1 MQVFIMRHG
10 EASYHADS
18 DPARSLTERGRKETA
33 QMALWLRQK
42 IAEID
47 WVLVSPYV
55 RAQQTLDVVKN
66 EFPLSPSSTIETF
79 SALTPGG
86 DATLSADY
94 LMTLAQDGVGSVL
107 VVSHLPLVGYLVSE
121 LCGGIYP
128 PMFGTSAVAA
138 ITLDA
143 ETGNGSIDWQQAPSS
158 LD

>member
-18 DPARSLTERGRKETA
+18 DPARNLTERGCKETA
-33 QMALWLRQK
+33 QMTRWLRQK

-55 RAQQTLDVVKN
+55 RAQQTLDVVKH
-66 EFPLSPSSTIETF
+66 EFPLSSSSTIETF

-86 DATLSADY
+86 DAMLSADY
-94 LMTLAQDGVGSVL
+94 LMTLAQDGVNSVL

-128 PMFGTSAVAA
+128 PMFSTSAVAA

-143 ETGNGSIDWQQAPSS
+143 ETGRGSLDWQQTPGS
-158 LD
+158 LS